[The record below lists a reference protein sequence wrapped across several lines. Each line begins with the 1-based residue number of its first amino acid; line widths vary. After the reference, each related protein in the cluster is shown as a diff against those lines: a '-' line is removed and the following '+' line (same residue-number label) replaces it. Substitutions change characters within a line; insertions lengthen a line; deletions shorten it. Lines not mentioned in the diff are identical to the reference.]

1 VAAHMTKDEL
11 REDPVLER
19 IQSFM
24 RFAEH
29 NVRWFIAGA
38 IVVVV
43 VIVAVFALQRGQTR
57 TAREAGQAL
66 TEGQASYLQG
76 NYPMAESQLRQVI
89 DQYGSTKAAGVAQI
103 FLGHTLL
110 DEARP
115 EDALEAY
122 TKATGKVG
130 DDPELK
136 AAVSRGRGAALR
148 DLGRFDEA
156 SRAYEEASGIGALQ
170 RVDDLIAAGRAA
182 LRAGDAARAKELL
195 GRVKTDEAGD
205 RSGQIGFLMA
215 EAEAALQ

>member
-1 VAAHMTKDEL
+1 MTKDEL

-38 IVVVV
+38 IVVVL
-43 VIVAVFALQRGQTR
+43 VIVATFALQRGQAN
-57 TAREAGQAL
+57 TAREAAQAL

-89 DQYGSTKAAGVAQI
+89 DQYGNSRAAGIARI
-103 FLGHTLL
+103 FLGHALL
-110 DEARP
+110 DQARP
-115 EDALEAY
+115 EDALAAY
-122 TKATGKVG
+122 TEATGKVG
-130 DDPELK
+130 ADPELK
-136 AAVSRGRGAALR
+136 AAANRGRGAALR

-156 SRAYEEASGIGALQ
+156 SRAYEEASGLGTLQ
-170 RVDDLIAAGRAA
+170 RVDDLIAAGRTA
-182 LRAGDAARAKELL
+182 LRGGDAARAKELL

-215 EAEAALQ
+215 EAEAAMR